1 MENKELKE
9 LFSSV
14 YEGKRVLVTGDTGF
28 KGSWLSIWLK
38 EMGADV
44 YGYALPPKTEK
55 DNFVSCNLSSIICH
69 EDGDI
74 RDKEHL
80 LSYFRKVEPEFAFHL
95 AAQPLV
101 IDSYKEP
108 AKTFETNIMGTVNF
122 FEAIRNSKNVKAAL
136 NITSDKCYQNN
147 EWIWGYRENDPMGG
161 KDPYSASKGAS
172 ELITFS
178 YIRSFFSI
186 EGTPNVASV
195 RAGNVIGGG
204 DWADNRIVPDF
215 FRALKA
221 NTSLF
226 LRYPNA
232 TRPWQHVLE
241 PLSGYLLLATELY
254 KNGKKYSGGWN
265 FGPLDKNNFSVKE
278 LIEEFIKVIG
288 KGNYETEKDN
298 ELLHEASLLKLDISK
313 AQTYLNWDPILEF
326 NETVRFTAEGYK
338 DESERKDVYSD
349 RVKQIEA
356 YLEIGKKKNISWVI
370 KK

>member
-1 MENKELKE
+1 MKK
-9 LFSSV
+9 LFNSV

-28 KGSWLSIWLK
+28 KGSWLAIWLK
-38 EMGADV
+38 ELGAEV
-44 YGYALPPKTEK
+44 YGYSLPPKTGK
-55 DNFVSCNLSSIICH
+55 DNFVTCNLTEKIKH

-80 LSYFRKVEPEFAFHL
+80 LKYIGKVEPEFAFHL
-95 AAQPLV
+95 AAQALV
-101 IDSYKEP
+101 IDSYKDP
-108 AKTFETNIMGTVNF
+108 SYTFETNIIGTVNF
-122 FEAIRNSKNVKAAL
+122 FEAVRNTKNVKAAV

-161 KDPYSASKGAS
+161 KDPYSASKGCS
-172 ELITFS
+172 ELITQS
-178 YIRSFFSI
+178 YLHSFFQK
-186 EGTPNVASV
+186 EGTTNIASA

-204 DWADNRIVPDF
+204 DWAENRIVPDF
-215 FRALKA
+215 FRALQA

-226 LRYPNA
+226 LRYPNS

-241 PLSGYLLLATELY
+241 PLSGYLLLASELY
-254 KNGKKYSGGWN
+254 KGSNKYSGGWN
-265 FGPLDKNNFSVKE
+265 FGPLEKNNFSVKE

-313 AQTYLNWDPILEF
+313 AMNLLEWSPVLNFDETVKLTVEGYLVESEKKSLYLN
-326 NETVRFTAEGYK
+326 
-338 DESERKDVYSD
+338 
-349 RVKQIEA
+349 RVGQIEN
-356 YLEIGKKKNISWVI
+356 YLEIGKKKNNSWVI